1 MLGHDIPTALGSRWD
16 GFDHFVGA
24 RYHKSFVDHCKTT
37 LCLIQSIMAQAH
49 MATDLDNVLKSM
61 LSYAVYA
68 ILSYLCYRKL
78 SYAILRYLMIRY
90 AILRSLMLY
99 YRNLT

>member
-1 MLGHDIPTALGSRWD
+1 MRL
-16 GFDHFVGA
+16 
-24 RYHKSFVDHCKTT
+24 
-37 LCLIQSIMAQAH
+37 MAQAH

-61 LSYAVYA
+61 QSYAVYA

-78 SYAILRYLMIRY
+78 SYAILRYLMICY
-90 AILRSLMLY
+90 AILRSLMLS